1 MANKAISLINASD
14 KELAEM
20 NDKEYKQRVKEERL
34 SINEKKATDERRA
47 SAKKNLQVEKP
58 ESKMVEDDDGKLVE
72 VQTNTDTKDPN
83 EVPNTLNGKIPNES
97 GKKEGEKTTQTGY
110 AESVINDIENGE
122 KGSNVGK
129 TQIKEVWGGKVG
141 NDDEN
146 VNVEEPSKN
155 DKGDEVPSTEEVID
169 KVEETSGEDISDTSS
184 EGEEGTKGED
194 KNKGKDDGGGD
205 KTYKETEKKIDLI
218 RRGIW
223 ADYSN
228 GLFGDDDTKGIPYDK
243 LTPEQKKRRNQAL
256 SLAWRYTLDNIG
268 TMLWNIGSAFG
279 RKDTFIDNEY
289 AKLLRKQNE
298 NLVQNDTDLMKAQK
312 EFELKL
318 SQSKQFNNM
327 SHLDQQAYL
336 TFLMLDPSANKDN
349 LLSARNLE
357 QFEKYKLEI
366 ESNAV
371 KSSYLGNEKMQA
383 TIKNLIKDL
392 DVKNADINKINADI
406 SRIAVENKL
415 TEQQIQQ
422 ILLECEAMQK
432 RIGYIDAHEIAD
444 IVGKYGQFANDVTGS
459 VANVLNAFK
468 PALNINKTTR
478 TSPKVTQPT
487 TETTVNETTKKK

>member
-1 MANKAISLINASD
+1 MSNKDKKNKAVSLVNANQKEIPEVPEMNIINAQTDLSKKTADKLSKSIKGEKVIEGQSPIPSPEEANKA
-14 KELAEM
+14 EAE
-20 NDKEYKQRVKEERL
+20 RVAKEEY
-34 SINEKKATDERRA
+34 EKAK
-47 SAKKNLQVEKP
+47 AKKENADMSFNDWISKFGERVLGKERMDLLRNLSKNGQTLMGTGTSVIIPDGEQKEEK
-58 ESKMVEDDDGKLVE
+58 EDQEDG
-72 VQTNTDTKDPN
+72 
-83 EVPNTLNGKIPNES
+83 NG
-97 GKKEGEKTTQTGY
+97 EGEP
-110 AESVINDIENGE
+110 
-122 KGSNVGK
+122 
-129 TQIKEVWGGKVG
+129 KV
-141 NDDEN
+141 ETPI
-146 VNVEEPSKN
+146 EEPSKN
-155 DKGDEVPSTEEVID
+155 DEGTTVPETKEVIKEVIKEVPIEKEV
-169 KVEETSGEDISDTSS
+169 VRYVNNPEVF
-184 EGEEGTKGED
+184 
-194 KNKGKDDGGGD
+194 NKAN
-205 KTYKETEKKIDLI
+205 LI

-289 AKLLRKQNE
+289 TKLLRKQNE
-298 NLVQNDTDLMKAQK
+298 NLVQNDTDLMKVQK

-327 SHLDQQAYL
+327 TPLDQQAYL

-371 KSSYLGNEKMQA
+371 KASYLGNDKMQA

-459 VANVLNAFK
+459 VANVINAFK

-478 TSPKVTQPT
+478 TSPKVTQST
-487 TETTVNETTKKK
+487 TEKTVNETTKKN

>member
-34 SINEKKATDERRA
+34 SINEKKATDERRD

-72 VQTNTDTKDPN
+72 VQTNTDTNDPN

-97 GKKEGEKTTQTGY
+97 GKEEGEKTTQTSY

-146 VNVEEPSKN
+146 VNIEEPSKN

-205 KTYKETEKKIDLI
+205 RLYKETEKKIDLI

-298 NLVQNDTDLMKAQK
+298 LIVQNDTERLNDWEKFQQ
-312 EFELKL
+312 ELSK
-318 SQSKQFNNM
+318 SQFFNNM
-327 SHLDQQAYL
+327 KPSDQEAYL
-336 TFLMLDPSANKDN
+336 TFLMMGKDANKEN
-349 LLSARNLE
+349 LLSARNIKT
-357 QFEKYKLEI
+357 FEDYKLEI

-415 TEQQIQQ
+415 TEQQVQQ

-478 TSPKVTQPT
+478 TSPKVTQST
-487 TETTVNETTKKK
+487 TEKTVNETTKKN

>member
-20 NDKEYKQRVKEERL
+20 NDNEYKQRVKEERL
-34 SINEKKATDERRA
+34 SINEKKATDERRD

-58 ESKMVEDDDGKLVE
+58 ERKIVADDDGRLVE

-83 EVPNTLNGKIPNES
+83 KVPNTLGGKIPNES
-97 GKKEGEKTTQTGY
+97 GKEEGKITTQTGY

-129 TQIKEVWGGKVG
+129 TQIKEVWGGEVG

-146 VNVEEPSKN
+146 VNIEEPSKN

-169 KVEETSGEDISDTSS
+169 KVEETSGEDISDTYR
-184 EGEEGTKGED
+184 EGEED
-194 KNKGKDDGGGD
+194 KNKGKDDSSGD
-205 KTYKETEKKIDLI
+205 KPYKETERKIDNI

-289 AKLLRKQNE
+289 TKLLRKQNE

-327 SHLDQQAYL
+327 SPLDQQAYL

-371 KSSYLGNEKMQA
+371 KASYLGNEKMQA

-459 VANVLNAFK
+459 VANVINAFK

-478 TSPKVTQPT
+478 TSPKVTQST
-487 TETTVNETTKKK
+487 TEKTVNETTKKN

>member
-20 NDKEYKQRVKEERL
+20 NDNEYKQRVKEERL

-47 SAKKNLQVEKP
+47 SAKKNLQIEKP
-58 ESKMVEDDDGKLVE
+58 ESKMVADDDGKLVE
-72 VQTNTDTKDPN
+72 VQTNTDTNDPN

-97 GKKEGEKTTQTGY
+97 GKEEGEKTTQTGY

-184 EGEEGTKGED
+184 EGE
-194 KNKGKDDGGGD
+194 DDGGGD
-205 KTYKETEKKIDLI
+205 KPYKETEKKIDII

-298 NLVQNDTDLMKAQK
+298 LIVQNDTERLKDWEKFQQ
-312 EFELKL
+312 ELSK
-318 SQSKQFNNM
+318 SQFFNNM
-327 SHLDQQAYL
+327 KPSEQEAYL
-336 TFLMLDPSANKDN
+336 TFLMMGKDANKEN
-349 LLSARNLE
+349 LLSARNLKA
-357 QFEKYKLEI
+357 FEEYKLKATKLAVENELLKNKELQASI
-366 ESNAV
+366 SN
-371 KSSYLGNEKMQA
+371 L
-383 TIKNLIKDL
+383 LKDL
-392 DVKNADINKINADI
+392 DIKDKNIDMVNAQISQIAVQNGLTTQQTARLVLDCDKALRENNYIEHLARAQLAKQWVGTVKDI
-406 SRIAVENKL
+406 SGIAS
-415 TEQQIQQ
+415 
-422 ILLECEAMQK
+422 
-432 RIGYIDAHEIAD
+432 
-444 IVGKYGQFANDVTGS
+444 DVVS
-459 VANVLNAFK
+459 IFK
-468 PALNINKTTR
+468 K
-478 TSPKVTQPT
+478 
-487 TETTVNETTKKK
+487 